1 MCYSLDKLE
10 SGYGRD
16 IGGGLY
22 LLSVLVAKQKLDGG
36 HRAGCMLILS
46 MILTSEEDFI
56 VQESPGFGGGTTS
69 DI

>member
-1 MCYSLDKLE
+1 MLQL
-10 SGYGRD
+10 GQ
-16 IGGGLY
+16 IGEWVRKRYRGGLY

-36 HRAGCMLILS
+36 NRAGCMLILS

-56 VQESPGFGGGTTS
+56 VQESPGFGGGITS